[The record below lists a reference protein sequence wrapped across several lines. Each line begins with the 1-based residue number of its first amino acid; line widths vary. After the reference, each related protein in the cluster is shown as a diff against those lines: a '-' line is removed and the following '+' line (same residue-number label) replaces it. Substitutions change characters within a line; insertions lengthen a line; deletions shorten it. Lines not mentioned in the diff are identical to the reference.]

1 MVSILSQDELIYVRN
16 KYNIYRIQIYIFPAI
31 VKEVKQD
38 SRVGDVANF
47 GVRSIDRDLLTDPSN
62 K

>member
-16 KYNIYRIQIYIFPAI
+16 KYNIYRNQIYIFPAI
-31 VKEVKQD
+31 VQEVKQD
-38 SRVGDVANF
+38 SRVRDVANF

>member
-1 MVSILSQDELIYVRN
+1 MFVT
-16 KYNIYRIQIYIFPAI
+16 KYNIYRTQIYIFPAI
-31 VKEVKQD
+31 VQEVKQD